1 MSNKPSLIHPSVQLG
16 EFCCID
22 EDVEIGEGVVVGNYV
37 ELRKGTKIGDRTF
50 VDSRVTSSGDNQIGK
65 DVTLRFG
72 VVVAKKVV
80 IGDGSFLSP
89 GVMTTFSTHE
99 GEQALRT
106 VIGKGVFIGTGAV
119 LGPGVSITDGCVIG
133 ALAYVSK
140 DLTTKG
146 VYVGV
151 PARLLK
157 QL

>member
-1 MSNKPSLIHPSVQLG
+1 MSSKPSLIHPTVEVG
-16 EFCCID
+16 AFCCID
-22 EDVEIGEGVVVGNYV
+22 EDVEIGKGVVIRNYV
-37 ELRKGTKIGDRTF
+37 ELREGTKIGDRTF
-50 VDSRVTSSGDNQIGK
+50 VDSRVTSSGDNQIGR

-99 GEQALRT
+99 GEEALRT
-106 VIGKGVFIGTGAV
+106 VIGKDVFIGTGAV
-119 LGPGVSITDGCVIG
+119 LGPGVSIADGCVIG
-133 ALAYVSK
+133 ALAYVSR
-140 DLTTKG
+140 DLMTKG

-157 QL
+157 EL

>member
-1 MSNKPSLIHPSVQLG
+1 MSSKPSFIHPTVEVGS
-16 EFCCID
+16 FCCID
-22 EDVEIGEGVVVGNYV
+22 EDVEIGEGVVIRNYV

-99 GEQALRT
+99 GEEALRT
-106 VIGKGVFIGTGAV
+106 VIGKDVFIGTGAV
-119 LGPGVSITDGCVIG
+119 LGPGVSIADGCVIG
-133 ALAYVSK
+133 SLAYVSK
-140 DLTTKG
+140 DLMTKG

-157 QL
+157 EL